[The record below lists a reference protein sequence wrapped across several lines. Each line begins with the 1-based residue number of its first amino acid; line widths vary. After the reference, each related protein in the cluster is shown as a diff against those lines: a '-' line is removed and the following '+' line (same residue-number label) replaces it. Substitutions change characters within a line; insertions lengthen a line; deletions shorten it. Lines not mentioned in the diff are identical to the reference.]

1 MKKCKTGSIS
11 NFVIVIKVKLKNQ
24 DGLFK
29 KTRKLFPGEKKFTQ
43 VSGFALL
50 FEEEPCPLRLQMVF

>member
-1 MKKCKTGSIS
+1 MA
-11 NFVIVIKVKLKNQ
+11 IKVKLKGQ

-29 KTRKLFPGEKKFTQ
+29 KTRKLFPGEKKLTQ

-50 FEEEPCPLRLQMVF
+50 F

>member
-1 MKKCKTGSIS
+1 
-11 NFVIVIKVKLKNQ
+11 VIVIKVKLKDQ

-29 KTRKLFPGEKKFTQ
+29 KTRKLFPGEKKLTQ